1 MARASSSLGSAL
13 SPMKSATRFGSTPVF
28 SASCCADR
36 PRPRDALRMT
46 SPKVSSISMW
56 IRMTAGLLMRRR
68 MAWQGWGP
76 CSGRCD
82 HSGRLHRDKNVAHA
96 AVVIHDA
103 DDCRPRVVRRDGEPR
118 GGTSACERGD
128 GRDVRIRRHGRE
140 YATVVHLEDRE
151 RLRRAHVREL
161 EIQRT
166 GGQCTDRQPLDVAN
180 AAWITE
186 RIRLWRRLWIE
197 RTQRAADNRIFL
209 ARRRR
214 LRGSVFRQGLVHG
227 DRMAELEERRHGDSY
242 TQHRL
247 SA

>member
-1 MARASSSLGSAL
+1 
-13 SPMKSATRFGSTPVF
+13 
-28 SASCCADR
+28 
-36 PRPRDALRMT
+36 
-46 SPKVSSISMW
+46 
-56 IRMTAGLLMRRR
+56 MRWR

-76 CSGRCD
+76 CSALCA
-82 HSGRLHRDKNVAHA
+82 HSGRLYGDENVAHTT
-96 AVVIHDA
+96 VIIHHA
-103 DDCRPRVVRRDGEPR
+103 DDCRPRVVRRDREPR

-140 YATVVHLEDRE
+140 SATVVHLEDRE
-151 RLRRAHVREL
+151 RLRRAHVREH

-180 AAWITE
+180 AAWVTE

-214 LRGSVFRQGLVHG
+214 LRGSVFRQRLVYG
-227 DRMAELEERRHGDSY
+227 YRMTCFHERRHSHTD
-242 TQHRL
+242 
-247 SA
+247 ADD